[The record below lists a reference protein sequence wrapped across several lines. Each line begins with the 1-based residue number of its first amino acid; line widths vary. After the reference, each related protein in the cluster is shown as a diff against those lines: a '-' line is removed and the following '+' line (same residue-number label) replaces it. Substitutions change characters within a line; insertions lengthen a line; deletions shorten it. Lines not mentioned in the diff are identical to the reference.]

1 MESSVYNTLGLKI
14 NRTFPDKKEEILG
27 VKDFLDNKIVIQ
39 NEDELRKIFA
49 NDLKN
54 ILKRDNLFDLIQ
66 GFFDLEQDL
75 SHAFDRLDFEA
86 TIVNFDEFYKN
97 LSPVL
102 MRALLE
108 NTADPDNAAAILKS
122 IKEALRIAYEEELY
136 QLENYES

>member
-1 MESSVYNTLGLKI
+1 MESSVYNTLGLKM
-14 NRTFPDKKEEILG
+14 NRTFPDKKDEILG
-27 VKDFLDNKIVIQ
+27 IKDFLDNKIIIQ

-75 SHAFDRLDFEA
+75 SHSFDRLDFEA

-108 NTADPDNAAAILKS
+108 NAADPDNAAAILKS